1 MQLTFSVK
9 KPSSALYHSLKHELK
24 MAISSMCCT
33 FGCIWYVHIYL
44 CVCMCECA
52 CVCVWE
58 RVAAC
63 PSDKAYGAGTV
74 LPGQSHIQIRADNI
88 HWKSC
93 CRLDTALHAT
103 HTSQSC
109 VCFIDAFF
117 CICLCVNIQ
126 SLKLHASVCLGAICF
141 CCYTWVWACIFAE
154 DYELLPLK
162 KTFKELLCVCCW
174 FAFTLV
180 IQ

>member
-1 MQLTFSVK
+1 MNSRWPYPLCAAHLAVYGTCIYICVYACVSV
-9 KPSSALYHSLKHELK
+9 L
-24 MAISSMCCT
+24 
-33 FGCIWYVHIYL
+33 
-44 CVCMCECA
+44 
-52 CVCVWE
+52 VCVWE

-141 CCYTWVWACIFAE
+141 SCYTWVWACIFAE